1 MPRMRSVGPSVPCC
15 RRAAGETGWYRGS
28 AAPARGGAFVAGGM
42 DVSSEAP
49 SSLAAEWSERL
60 TAAVAELRDA
70 LARSDRLEQLEELRV
85 RYLGRKGLIQQ
96 ALAVMGKLPAAERP
110 QLGRAANEAKAA
122 IEAALAERRQA
133 LLERERQQRLEAEA
147 LDLTLPGRPPLLG
160 HRHPLSIVLE
170 EIEDIFL
177 SLGFEIAHGPEV
189 EWDYYNFEALNI
201 PRDHPAR
208 DMQDSFYLT
217 PDMLLRT
224 HTSPVQVRYMEGKA
238 PELPVRIIAPGRVF
252 RRDDDATHSPVF
264 HQVEGLLVDR
274 GVAMADLKGT
284 LLEFA
289 RRFFGPT
296 AQIRLRP
303 SFFPFTEPSAEVDV
317 SCAVCG
323 GSGCRTCGGSGW
335 LEILGAGMVHPQVLR
350 SGGYDPEEVS
360 GFAFGMGVERLA
372 MLRYGIDDLRLFFQN
387 DLRFLAQFD

>member
-1 MPRMRSVGPSVPCC
+1 M
-15 RRAAGETGWYRGS
+15 
-28 AAPARGGAFVAGGM
+28 
-42 DVSSEAP
+42 
-49 SSLAAEWSERL
+49 
-60 TAAVAELRDA
+60 RDA